1 MSAIILLVLLGAAL
15 VFLETVLVGGVWAI
29 AGILCCAWA
38 VWMAL
43 AEYGIWAAS
52 IVGAVSIALCIAAFL
67 VWLYVIPKTPFGKK
81 FYLNSKQDGKAP
93 SADFSRLVGCKGVA
107 ATVLVPSGKV
117 QIGENFYD
125 ANSVDLHIEQ
135 GTEVIVVGADV
146 FGIKVKKFKNK
157 NRKTH
162 MPIGT
167 IITVIL
173 GIVALVAFVVIIS
186 FINTWLKA
194 LLAGAPV
201 SMLTLI
207 AMRLRGVPY
216 GMIVDSRIMAV
227 KAGLDL
233 TINQLE
239 EHYLAEGHL
248 IPTIQALIASDK
260 AGMDLS
266 WKQACAI
273 DLATKGTG
281 KTVGE
286 AVRTSIN
293 PKVID
298 CPNPSSG
305 RKSID
310 GVAKDGIQVKVRARV
325 TVRTNLERFVG
336 GAQEETIIARVG
348 EGIVTTIGSADSYKF
363 VLEHPDRI
371 SKVVLERGLDSGT
384 AYEILSIDIADVDVG
399 ENVGAKLQEAQ
410 AMANKNM
417 AQAQAEI
424 RRAAAVALEQEMK
437 AKVEDMKAKV
447 VEAEAQVP
455 LALAE
460 SLRSGKMGFMDYYRL
475 KNIQADTSMRESISG
490 EKPKDK

>member
-1 MSAIILLVLLGAAL
+1 M
-15 VFLETVLVGGVWAI
+15 
-29 AGILCCAWA
+29 
-38 VWMAL
+38 
-43 AEYGIWAAS
+43 
-52 IVGAVSIALCIAAFL
+52 
-67 VWLYVIPKTPFGKK
+67 
-81 FYLNSKQDGKAP
+81 N
-93 SADFSRLVGCKGVA
+93 
-107 ATVLVPSGKV
+107 
-117 QIGENFYD
+117 
-125 ANSVDLHIEQ
+125 
-135 GTEVIVVGADV
+135 
-146 FGIKVKKFKNK
+146 
-157 NRKTH
+157 
-162 MPIGT
+162 
-167 IITVIL
+167 IITVSTVVA
-173 GIVALVAFVVIIS
+173 GIIAVIALIVVIS
-186 FINTWLKA
+186 FFNTWLKA
-194 LLAGAPV
+194 MLAGAPV
-201 SMLTLI
+201 SILTLI

-248 IPTIQALIASDK
+248 IPTIQALIAAEK

-298 CPNPSSG
+298 CPNPNSG
-305 RKSID
+305 RRSID

-410 AMANKNM
+410 AIANKNM

-460 SLRSGKMGFMDYYRL
+460 SLRSGKMGFMDYYKL
-475 KNIQADTSMRESISG
+475 QNIQADTSMRESISG
-490 EKPKDK
+490 DKPKK

>member
-1 MSAIILLVLLGAAL
+1 
-15 VFLETVLVGGVWAI
+15 
-29 AGILCCAWA
+29 
-38 VWMAL
+38 
-43 AEYGIWAAS
+43 
-52 IVGAVSIALCIAAFL
+52 
-67 VWLYVIPKTPFGKK
+67 
-81 FYLNSKQDGKAP
+81 
-93 SADFSRLVGCKGVA
+93 
-107 ATVLVPSGKV
+107 
-117 QIGENFYD
+117 
-125 ANSVDLHIEQ
+125 
-135 GTEVIVVGADV
+135 
-146 FGIKVKKFKNK
+146 
-157 NRKTH
+157 

-310 GVAKDGIQVKVRARV
+310 GVAKEGIQVKVRARV

>member
-1 MSAIILLVLLGAAL
+1 MDGATIVILILAIIAL
-15 VFLETVLVGGVWAI
+15 V
-29 AGILCCAWA
+29 CA
-38 VWMAL
+38 
-43 AEYGIWAAS
+43 
-52 IVGAVSIALCIAAFL
+52 
-67 VWLYVIPKTPFGKK
+67 
-81 FYLNSKQDGKAP
+81 
-93 SADFSRLVGCKGVA
+93 
-107 ATVLVPSGKV
+107 
-117 QIGENFYD
+117 
-125 ANSVDLHIEQ
+125 
-135 GTEVIVVGADV
+135 IVV
-146 FGIKVKKFKNK
+146 F
-157 NRKTH
+157 
-162 MPIGT
+162 
-167 IITVIL
+167 
-173 GIVALVAFVVIIS
+173 S
-186 FINTWLKA
+186 FLNTWLKA
-194 LLAGAPV
+194 MLAGAPV
-201 SMLTLI
+201 SMLTLV

-233 TINQLE
+233 TVNQLE

-266 WKQACAI
+266 WQQACAI
-273 DLATKGTG
+273 DLATKGTA

-298 CPNPSSG
+298 CPSAGSG
-305 RKSID
+305 RTSID

-325 TVRTNLERFVG
+325 TVRTNLDRFVG

-437 AKVEDMKAKV
+437 AKVVDMRAKV
-447 VEAEAQVP
+447 TEAEAQVP
-455 LALAE
+455 MALAE
-460 SLRSGKMGFMDYYRL
+460 ALRNGKMGFMDYYRL
-475 KNIQADTSMRESISG
+475 QNIKADTSMRESISTDAQPR
-490 EKPKDK
+490 K

>member
-1 MSAIILLVLLGAAL
+1 MDGATIVILILAIIAL
-15 VFLETVLVGGVWAI
+15 V
-29 AGILCCAWA
+29 CA
-38 VWMAL
+38 
-43 AEYGIWAAS
+43 
-52 IVGAVSIALCIAAFL
+52 
-67 VWLYVIPKTPFGKK
+67 
-81 FYLNSKQDGKAP
+81 
-93 SADFSRLVGCKGVA
+93 
-107 ATVLVPSGKV
+107 
-117 QIGENFYD
+117 
-125 ANSVDLHIEQ
+125 
-135 GTEVIVVGADV
+135 IVV
-146 FGIKVKKFKNK
+146 F
-157 NRKTH
+157 
-162 MPIGT
+162 
-167 IITVIL
+167 
-173 GIVALVAFVVIIS
+173 S
-186 FINTWLKA
+186 FLNTWLKA
-194 LLAGAPV
+194 MLAGAPV
-201 SMLTLI
+201 SMLTLV

-233 TINQLE
+233 TVNQLE

-273 DLATKGTG
+273 DLATKGTA

-298 CPNPSSG
+298 CPSAGSG
-305 RKSID
+305 RTSID

-325 TVRTNLERFVG
+325 TVRTNLDRFVG

-437 AKVEDMKAKV
+437 AKVVDMRAKV
-447 VEAEAQVP
+447 TEAEAQVP
-455 LALAE
+455 MALAE
-460 SLRSGKMGFMDYYRL
+460 ALRNGKMGFMDYYRL
-475 KNIQADTSMRESISG
+475 QNIKADTSMRESISTDVQPR
-490 EKPKDK
+490 K

>member
-1 MSAIILLVLLGAAL
+1 MELV
-15 VFLETVLVGGVWAI
+15 T
-29 AGILCCAWA
+29 
-38 VWMAL
+38 
-43 AEYGIWAAS
+43 
-52 IVGAVSIALCIAAFL
+52 IV
-67 VWLYVIPKTPFGKK
+67 
-81 FYLNSKQDGKAP
+81 
-93 SADFSRLVGCKGVA
+93 
-107 ATVLVPSGKV
+107 
-117 QIGENFYD
+117 
-125 ANSVDLHIEQ
+125 
-135 GTEVIVVGADV
+135 
-146 FGIKVKKFKNK
+146 
-157 NRKTH
+157 
-162 MPIGT
+162 T
-167 IITVIL
+167 IIIAF
-173 GIVALVAFVVIIS
+173 VALIAFFVVVS

-194 LLAGAPV
+194 MLAGAPV
-201 SMLTLI
+201 GMLTLI

-248 IPTIQALIASDK
+248 IPTIQALIASEK

-273 DLATKGTG
+273 DLATKGTA
-281 KTVGE
+281 KTVVE

-298 CPNPSSG
+298 CPSSG
-305 RKSID
+305 SGRTSID

-325 TVRTNLERFVG
+325 TVRTNLDRFVG

-410 AMANKNM
+410 AIANKNM
-417 AQAQAEI
+417 AQAQAEM

-437 AKVEDMKAKV
+437 AKVVDMKAKV

-460 SLRSGKMGFMDYYRL
+460 SLRSGKMGFMDYYKL
-475 KNIQADTSMRESISG
+475 QNIQADTAMRESISS
-490 EKPKDK
+490 EPPKK

>member
-1 MSAIILLVLLGAAL
+1 M
-15 VFLETVLVGGVWAI
+15 
-29 AGILCCAWA
+29 
-38 VWMAL
+38 
-43 AEYGIWAAS
+43 
-52 IVGAVSIALCIAAFL
+52 
-67 VWLYVIPKTPFGKK
+67 
-81 FYLNSKQDGKAP
+81 N
-93 SADFSRLVGCKGVA
+93 
-107 ATVLVPSGKV
+107 
-117 QIGENFYD
+117 
-125 ANSVDLHIEQ
+125 
-135 GTEVIVVGADV
+135 
-146 FGIKVKKFKNK
+146 
-157 NRKTH
+157 
-162 MPIGT
+162 
-167 IITVIL
+167 IITVSTVVA
-173 GIVALVAFVVIIS
+173 GIIAVIALIVVIS

-194 LLAGAPV
+194 MLAGAPV
-201 SMLTLI
+201 SILTLI

-248 IPTIQALIASDK
+248 IPTIQALIAAEK

-298 CPNPSSG
+298 CPNPNSG
-305 RKSID
+305 RRSID

-410 AMANKNM
+410 AIANKNM

-460 SLRSGKMGFMDYYRL
+460 SLRSGKMGFMDYYKL
-475 KNIQADTSMRESISG
+475 QNIQADTLMRESISG
-490 EKPKDK
+490 DKPKK

>member
-1 MSAIILLVLLGAAL
+1 MNIITFASILAGFAAL
-15 VFLETVLVGGVWAI
+15 IVIFIVF
-29 AGILCCAWA
+29 
-38 VWMAL
+38 
-43 AEYGIWAAS
+43 
-52 IVGAVSIALCIAAFL
+52 
-67 VWLYVIPKTPFGKK
+67 
-81 FYLNSKQDGKAP
+81 
-93 SADFSRLVGCKGVA
+93 
-107 ATVLVPSGKV
+107 
-117 QIGENFYD
+117 
-125 ANSVDLHIEQ
+125 
-135 GTEVIVVGADV
+135 
-146 FGIKVKKFKNK
+146 
-157 NRKTH
+157 
-162 MPIGT
+162 
-167 IITVIL
+167 
-173 GIVALVAFVVIIS
+173 S

-201 SMLTLI
+201 SFLTLV
-207 AMRLRGVPY
+207 AMKLRGVPY

-239 EHYLAEGHL
+239 EHYLADGHL
-248 IPTIQALIASDK
+248 IPTIQALIASEK

-273 DLATKGTG
+273 DLATKGTS

-298 CPNPSSG
+298 CPNPDSG
-305 RKSID
+305 RRSID

-371 SKVVLERGLDSGT
+371 SKVVLDRGLDSGT

-410 AMANKNM
+410 AIANKNM

-460 SLRSGKMGFMDYYRL
+460 SLRSGKMGFMDYYKL
-475 KNIQADTSMRESISG
+475 QNIQADTSMRESISG
-490 EKPKDK
+490 EKEQK

>member
-1 MSAIILLVLLGAAL
+1 MKMDMITLISVAI
-15 VFLETVLVGGVWAI
+15 
-29 AGILCCAWA
+29 
-38 VWMAL
+38 
-43 AEYGIWAAS
+43 
-52 IVGAVSIALCIAAFL
+52 
-67 VWLYVIPKTPFGKK
+67 
-81 FYLNSKQDGKAP
+81 
-93 SADFSRLVGCKGVA
+93 
-107 ATVLVPSGKV
+107 
-117 QIGENFYD
+117 
-125 ANSVDLHIEQ
+125 
-135 GTEVIVVGADV
+135 
-146 FGIKVKKFKNK
+146 
-157 NRKTH
+157 
-162 MPIGT
+162 
-167 IITVIL
+167 
-173 GIVALVAFVVIIS
+173 GIVALVVFFVVVS

-194 LLAGAPV
+194 MLAGAPV
-201 SMLTLI
+201 GMLTLI

-248 IPTIQALIASDK
+248 IPTIQALIASEK

-273 DLATKGTG
+273 DLATKGTA
-281 KTVGE
+281 KTVVE

-298 CPNPSSG
+298 CPSAGSG
-305 RKSID
+305 RTSID

-325 TVRTNLERFVG
+325 TVRTNLDRFVG

-410 AMANKNM
+410 AIANKNM
-417 AQAQAEI
+417 AQAQAEM

-437 AKVEDMKAKV
+437 AKVVDMKAKV

-460 SLRSGKMGFMDYYRL
+460 SLRSGNMGFMDYYKL
-475 KNIQADTSMRESISG
+475 QNIQADTAMRESISTDST
-490 EKPKDK
+490 KK

>member
-1 MSAIILLVLLGAAL
+1 M
-15 VFLETVLVGGVWAI
+15 E
-29 AGILCCAWA
+29 
-38 VWMAL
+38 M
-43 AEYGIWAAS
+43 
-52 IVGAVSIALCIAAFL
+52 
-67 VWLYVIPKTPFGKK
+67 
-81 FYLNSKQDGKAP
+81 
-93 SADFSRLVGCKGVA
+93 
-107 ATVLVPSGKV
+107 
-117 QIGENFYD
+117 
-125 ANSVDLHIEQ
+125 
-135 GTEVIVVGADV
+135 
-146 FGIKVKKFKNK
+146 
-157 NRKTH
+157 
-162 MPIGT
+162 
-167 IITVIL
+167 ITVVTVV
-173 GIVALVAFVVIIS
+173 VALLALLAFFVVVS

-201 SMLTLI
+201 GMLTLI

-248 IPTIQALIASDK
+248 IPTIQALIASEK

-273 DLATKGTG
+273 DLATKGTA
-281 KTVGE
+281 KTVVE

-298 CPNPSSG
+298 CPSNGSG
-305 RKSID
+305 RTSID

-325 TVRTNLERFVG
+325 TVRTNLDRFVG

-410 AMANKNM
+410 AIANKNM
-417 AQAQAEI
+417 AQAQAEM

-437 AKVEDMKAKV
+437 AKVVDMKAKV

-460 SLRSGKMGFMDYYRL
+460 SLRSGKMGFMDFYKL
-475 KNIQADTSMRESISG
+475 QNIQADTAMRESISG
-490 EKPKDK
+490 DSPKK